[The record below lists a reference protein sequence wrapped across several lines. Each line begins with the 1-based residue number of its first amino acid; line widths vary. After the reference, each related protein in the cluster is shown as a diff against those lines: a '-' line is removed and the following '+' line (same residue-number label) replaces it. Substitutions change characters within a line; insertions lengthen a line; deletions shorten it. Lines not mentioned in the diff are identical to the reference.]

1 MNRQRAII
9 NKFYQSFK
17 KTFYND
23 TPAKHIN
30 PLQDFQ
36 KTEFG
41 ENTYQQDINFN
52 NWMYNNNP
60 SNDRYYC
67 LQDNQVVGQQ
77 SAIGTELFL
86 NGELINAAYAID
98 LRIRPEWKMKGL
110 GVAMIGALMEKYDVL
125 IGVGVSDEAYKMFI
139 RQGWLDLGRTET
151 FIKPLDMSCLKK
163 RTVKANFS
171 TSLKYIIALLIS
183 NLSNIY
189 RKCLSRKYT
198 FKKLS
203 HFTKDHEKIVD
214 STLNENVISS
224 RKTKEYLNWRF
235 IDFPGNNNYESYEL
249 IDNNIPQAF
258 FSIKRALI
266 NGTDIIII
274 SEVHA
279 NKTDLPAIIDYII
292 ELSIQK
298 KACTII
304 YNGLDEDIQYILKSR
319 YFFHHPEG
327 DRFVVFSN
335 KPEFETALMKKE
347 NWKINYADSDADFFL
362 LNDER
367 QT

>member
-17 KTFYND
+17 ETFHNN
-23 TPAKHIN
+23 TPAQHAQS
-30 PLQDFQ
+30 LQDFQ
-36 KTEFG
+36 KSEFG
-41 ENTYQQDINFN
+41 DNTYQQDINFN
-52 NWMYNNNP
+52 NWMYNQNP

-77 SAIGTELFL
+77 SAIGTELVL

-125 IGVGVSDEAYKMFI
+125 IGIGVSDEAYKMFI
-139 RQGWLDLGRTET
+139 RQGWKDLGRTET
-151 FIKPLDMSCLKK
+151 FLKPLDMSCLKK
-163 RTVKANFS
+163 RTLKASFS
-171 TSLKYIIALLIS
+171 TSLKFIIALLIS
-183 NLSNIY
+183 NLSNFY
-189 RKCLSRKYT
+189 RQHFSKKYI
-198 FKKLS
+198 FKKIL
-203 HFTKDHEKIVD
+203 HFTKDHENIVD
-214 STLNENVISS
+214 NSLNNNVISS

-235 IDFPGNNNYESYEL
+235 INFPGINKYENYEL
-249 IDNNIPQAF
+249 IDNNAPRAF
-258 FSIKRALI
+258 FSIKKTQM

-279 NKTDLPAIIDYII
+279 SKSDLPAIIDYIV
-292 ELSIQK
+292 ELSLQK
-298 KACTII
+298 QACNIL
-304 YNGLDEDIQYILKSR
+304 YNGFDEDIQHALKSR
-319 YFFHHPEG
+319 YFFHRHEG

-335 KPEFETALMKKE
+335 KPELESALLEKE
-347 NWKINYADSDADFFL
+347 KWKINYADSDAEFFL

-367 QT
+367 